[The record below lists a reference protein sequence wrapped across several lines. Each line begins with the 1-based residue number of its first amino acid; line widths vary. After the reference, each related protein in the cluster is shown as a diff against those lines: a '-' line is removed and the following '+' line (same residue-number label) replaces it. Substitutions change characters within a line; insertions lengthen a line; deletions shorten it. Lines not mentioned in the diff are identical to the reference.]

1 MKNNLIYIILFNLFF
16 SLNVYAINSPNNF
29 LHDFIESDAFSN
41 GTNRLGKIIF
51 TDKKPIRICDG
62 DECSEPREIFDLRG
76 DPLVI
81 INNIGKIL
89 NCTTYT
95 QNASCYVLYHVVAVT
110 QGNGYGEDGRN
121 QRHIMPLKYQEYRK
135 IEYNLVTK
143 NNKWYVINPTLP
155 YVNIYTLINAI
166 QEQIDRN
173 IKIILTSSY
182 KDITL
187 IKNKRLA
194 QLKWFESELH
204 ILKSLTVE
212 K

>member
-1 MKNNLIYIILFNLFF
+1 
-16 SLNVYAINSPNNF
+16 
-29 LHDFIESDAFSN
+29 
-41 GTNRLGKIIF
+41 
-51 TDKKPIRICDG
+51 
-62 DECSEPREIFDLRG
+62 
-76 DPLVI
+76 
-81 INNIGKIL
+81 
-89 NCTTYT
+89 
-95 QNASCYVLYHVVAVT
+95 
-110 QGNGYGEDGRN
+110 
-121 QRHIMPLKYQEYRK
+121 MPLKYQEYRK